1 MSSAQEE
8 LVVAEASA
16 NVSEVGTGSA
26 GGKKEGVSAKKET
39 FQWSTPADEFAED
52 VESDNED
59 DHDYVASDMDEVA
72 SRSLMPLAGKA
83 QLWSFTKILIFW
95 CRLYDLVHASFKM
108 ILLSKAIRWNVT
120 FLGYIWANIFKST
133 YDRN

>member
-26 GGKKEGVSAKKET
+26 GTKKEGASAKKET

-72 SRSLMPLAGKA
+72 SGSLMPLAGKA
-83 QLWSFTKILIFW
+83 QL
-95 CRLYDLVHASFKM
+95 
-108 ILLSKAIRWNVT
+108 
-120 FLGYIWANIFKST
+120 
-133 YDRN
+133 